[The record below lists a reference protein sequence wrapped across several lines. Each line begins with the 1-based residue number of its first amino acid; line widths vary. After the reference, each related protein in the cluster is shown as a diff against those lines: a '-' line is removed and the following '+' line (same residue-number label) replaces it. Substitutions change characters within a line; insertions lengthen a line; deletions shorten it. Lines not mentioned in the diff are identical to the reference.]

1 MSDPLSKRL
10 RDLAAPGVEYTVNQ
24 LLDMAREA
32 ETMECNFAY
41 LLSVSAATGTE
52 QASRRTTAKGVLL
65 RHQSIIESCQTVAR
79 GGRMFR
85 SPLTLDQLKARLVRT
100 ADRLGEAISEKEKQK

>member
-24 LLDMAREA
+24 LLDMARDA
-32 ETMECNFAY
+32 EIMEDNLSY
-41 LLSVSAATGTE
+41 LLSVSAATATE
-52 QASRRTTAKGVLL
+52 QAARRTTAKGVLL
-65 RHQSIIESCQTVAR
+65 RHQSIIKSCQIAAR

-85 SPLTLDQLKARLVRT
+85 SPLTLDQLKARLVRSG
-100 ADRLGEAISEKEKQK
+100 DRLQEAITEKEMQK